1 MKQLTRIRTLSLA
14 VPAAAAALAL
24 SACGSGGEATTSED
38 DTAAADTPEETTAP
52 TEETT
57 APAGTESGG
66 PASSLARS
74 GELSAALAAVETAE
88 QEAGGTAYDLDFD
101 EADDDDDDD
110 DDDRDDADD
119 LREAHWSVSGFD
131 GDREWEV
138 HVSEDGASVLGTEED
153 RADDD
158 DRREAEAAS
167 VTLVEALETAVGDT
181 PGTVDDASLDEEGG
195 TLAWEIS
202 IYPEGQDR
210 STDVYV
216 DAESGE
222 IV

>member
-14 VPAAAAALAL
+14 VPAAAALAL

-38 DTAAADTPEETTAP
+38 GTAAADTPEETTAP
-52 TEETT
+52 AEETT
-57 APAGTESGG
+57 APEGTESGG

-167 VTLVEALETAVGDT
+167 VTLVEALEAAVGDT